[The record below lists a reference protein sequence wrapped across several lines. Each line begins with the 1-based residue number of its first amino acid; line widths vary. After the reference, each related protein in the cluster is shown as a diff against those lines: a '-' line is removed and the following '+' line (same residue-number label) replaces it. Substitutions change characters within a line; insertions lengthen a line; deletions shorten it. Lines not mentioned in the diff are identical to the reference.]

1 MTKKPYRT
9 VPLEEAIARLPMS
22 EQLAIAR
29 RTGELLA
36 EELSLRDLRKSVGKT
51 QVSVAK
57 LLKIGQDAVSKLEMR
72 EDMYL
77 STLRGF
83 VEAMGG
89 KLELVAKFP
98 DRPAVRI
105 DTFAKSGVKTAA
117 KRRGKSPGHRK
128 VGRSK
133 AA

>member
-1 MTKKPYRT
+1 MPKKPYRAI
-9 VPLEEAIARLPMS
+9 PLEEYIAKLPIT

-83 VEAMGG
+83 IEAMGG
-89 KLELVAKFP
+89 KLELVVKFP

-105 DTFAKSGVKTAA
+105 DTFTRKPARRKA
-117 KRRGKSPGHRK
+117 KR
-128 VGRSK
+128 